1 MLDHQPDGKTVA
13 WANEAS
19 GHSGKIK
26 SVATF
31 EKDQRTCRTVRVL
44 NRAGGVTGEGRFDFC
59 RQAVASGNAD
69 TMEMLQQEIELT
81 VAALEMQRKA
91 VIADNLSLSDKEQAF
106 WPVYNAYREAMRK
119 VIDQRIAI
127 IGEYLHA
134 VEQPITDERQAAR
147 LLDRYLRVLAG
158 RIDIKKRFR
167 SQFMKVLPATKVLRF
182 YQLDN
187 RFDLL
192 VNMEIA
198 RSVPLAGQ

>member
-1 MLDHQPDGKTVA
+1 MK
-13 WANEAS
+13 
-19 GHSGKIK
+19 
-26 SVATF
+26 
-31 EKDQRTCRTVRVL
+31 RVL
-44 NRAGGVTGEGRFDFC
+44 GLCVVMAGMLLASTGN
-59 RQAVASGNAD
+59 AVASGNAD

-91 VIADNLSLSDKEQAF
+91 VVAANLSLSDKEQAF

-119 VIDQRIAI
+119 IINQRIAI

>member
-1 MLDHQPDGKTVA
+1 MK
-13 WANEAS
+13 
-19 GHSGKIK
+19 
-26 SVATF
+26 
-31 EKDQRTCRTVRVL
+31 RVL
-44 NRAGGVTGEGRFDFC
+44 GLCVVMAGMLLASTGN
-59 RQAVASGNAD
+59 AVASGNAD

-91 VIADNLSLSDKEQAF
+91 VIAANLSLSDKEQAF